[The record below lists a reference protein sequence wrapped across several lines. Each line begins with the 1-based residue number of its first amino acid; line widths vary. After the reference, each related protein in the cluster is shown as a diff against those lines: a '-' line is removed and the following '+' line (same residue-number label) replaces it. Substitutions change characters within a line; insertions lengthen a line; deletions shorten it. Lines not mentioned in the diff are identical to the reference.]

1 LKAWQVH
8 LKEIKAITQRI
19 CVCVSNKQSSFIL
32 VAKAGMP
39 VPTKAQ
45 LIHERLKFH
54 KCFHKLGCTLEM
66 FDQEDSTSQNP
77 NQKIDE
83 ANDILGQWNFS
94 GSASSCKGCIIL
106 ISTTRLIVT
115 FALAQTTGLTSKATF
130 TSISLVITQ
139 DKGTKTDP

>member
-1 LKAWQVH
+1 VH

-83 ANDILGQWNFS
+83 ANDIVTMSRNFALMGNYILGQWNFS

-115 FALAQTTGLTSKATF
+115 FA
-130 TSISLVITQ
+130 
-139 DKGTKTDP
+139 